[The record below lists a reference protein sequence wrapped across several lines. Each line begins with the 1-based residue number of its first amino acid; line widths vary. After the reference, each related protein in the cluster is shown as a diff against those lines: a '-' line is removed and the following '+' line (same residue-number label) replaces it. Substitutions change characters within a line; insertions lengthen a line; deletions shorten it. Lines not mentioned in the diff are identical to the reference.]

1 MLPCS
6 PINPTTSV
14 RGSPEFS
21 TAPPEHALLLA
32 AAGVSGGSRDAV
44 GRALAAPLD
53 WTRVIELT
61 LRHRMAPALLVALE
75 RADAAVVPS
84 DILAALRDHC
94 TTLRRQS
101 RALVAELFALL
112 DALDARSIAA
122 IPFKGPLLGELL
134 FGDAGLRSPGDL
146 DLLVRHADV
155 DAVRDVLEGRGYVD
169 ADQRLGTPSMTPT
182 QRRMYEQFQ
191 CEYLYIRD
199 SDAVVVE
206 PHWGLSQRP
215 LAIDVDYAAM
225 LDRAAPAEL
234 GGRSVLV
241 LDPADQLLALCI
253 HGAKHRW
260 NCLAWIRDVA
270 GAIRKYPGQDLDA
283 CVAQAGRFGCERI
296 LLLGLALAG
305 DCAQA
310 PLPPLVVQAIEAARG
325 LARLREEVIAGLF
338 APAKPEPRNDRIDR
352 FRLRMRERW
361 TDRARYVARTWTTP
375 RRHHIETVALPSSL
389 SWAYR
394 PLKMVLDYAVLPLW
408 QLRSGRR

>member
-1 MLPCS
+1 MQ
-6 PINPTTSV
+6 
-14 RGSPEFS
+14 GSREFS

-32 AAGVSGGSRDAV
+32 AAAASGGSRDAV

-61 LRHRMAPALLVALE
+61 LRHRMAPALLVTLE

-84 DILAALRDHC
+84 DILTALRDHC
-94 TTLRRQS
+94 TTLRCQS